1 MGSTSTDVVPTVAQ
15 KTRLIRRSREGCGN
29 CRLRKVKCNEAKPQ
43 CQPCLSYGVVCNY
56 DKDVMDL
63 KLPKE
68 LQHLW
73 LAQELSPRVPLK
85 DLISTEAALETH
97 SVPLELDA
105 SSLGL
110 LSQLYHQMKLTSVF
124 PVADIFQLAQE
135 YPFLMHAALALSA
148 AHDRYLS
155 RAMRSSQGRTMNEMA
170 HGFQCTTLLNRTLCH
185 EISPAHRDP
194 IWATASFLSILSFL
208 ALDEC
213 DPSKAWP
220 FKPSESDDMN
230 WLRLGDTKWKLFQLT
245 QPTRPDSIFY
255 SMSDTYQKMRAYKST
270 GTIRSISPELQVL
283 CRLDECAQ
291 PETSPYFEAAEI
303 ITRLSKWRD
312 FEIPFTE
319 AMAFIIYTSPSF
331 KSLLLMKDAAALV
344 LLALWY
350 SKASRTI
357 WWVDLRAATELEAI
371 CMYLRQYH
379 ADDLTIMSCL
389 RYCSGKERALELL
402 C

>member
-1 MGSTSTDVVPTVAQ
+1 
-15 KTRLIRRSREGCGN
+15 
-29 CRLRKVKCNEAKPQ
+29 
-43 CQPCLSYGVVCNY
+43 
-56 DKDVMDL
+56 
-63 KLPKE
+63 
-68 LQHLW
+68 
-73 LAQELSPRVPLK
+73 
-85 DLISTEAALETH
+85 
-97 SVPLELDA
+97 
-105 SSLGL
+105 
-110 LSQLYHQMKLTSVF
+110 
-124 PVADIFQLAQE
+124 
-135 YPFLMHAALALSA
+135 MHAALALSA
-148 AHDRYLS
+148 AHDRSLS
-155 RAMRSSQGRTMNEMA
+155 MAIQSGQGRTTSEMA
-170 HGFQCTTLLNRTLCH
+170 HIFQCTTLLNRTLCH
-185 EISPAHRDP
+185 EISPADRDP

-255 SMSDTYQKMRAYKST
+255 SMSDVYQNMRAYKST
-270 GTIRSISPELQVL
+270 SSIHSISPELQLL
-283 CRLDECAQ
+283 CRLDECSH

-303 ITRLSKWRD
+303 ITRLGKWRD

-331 KSLLLMKDAAALV
+331 KSLLLMKDPAALV

-379 ADDLTIMSCL
+379 YEDLAIMGCL
-389 RYCSGKERALELL
+389 RYCSGNARGTDLL
-402 C
+402 CQEGCPY